1 MAVVRVVANAIP
13 LSTAKAKLELAKV
26 KYIMNDENYKDK
38 LKNFARE
45 KSVEYTVEKSE
56 PLRNE
61 LVKFSDAAHE
71 TGYKVSYE
79 LAEVTLPP
87 EMAQEVEHQLRI
99 STDKIKKENADNLD
113 AASSKFVVL
122 STNAIFDVV
131 TGEKDFDEASRAV
144 AAQTKVIV
152 KEIVIEKG
160 KQVAIQEGKRIFTD
174 LAGKSAQNLIA
185 KTIGRTS
192 PALKVIA
199 FGNMIKDNVL
209 DYVDGKIS
217 DEQFIKEV
225 SKKGTLFALET
236 VGAFAGVEILSA
248 SAKLGATLGQ
258 SLIPIPVAGAVIG
271 SAVTSIACQGLMVA
285 ANATLELWN
294 ASKIQIAADRR
305 KIISKIKTDALTE
318 MERQRTVMKEYFADE
333 KLKWD
338 NNIKEGFEL
347 IASGSYANNIEV
359 IAQGLDRILQNFG
372 RKVAF
377 SNYEEFDEFF
387 MDDDTAFKL

>member
-1 MAVVRVVANAIP
+1 M
-13 LSTAKAKLELAKV
+13 S
-26 KYIMNDENYKDK
+26 DENYKDK
-38 LKNFARE
+38 LKNFAKE
-45 KSVEYTVEKSE
+45 KSAEYAVEKSE

-61 LVKFSDAAHE
+61 LVKFSDVAHE

-87 EMAQEVEHQLRI
+87 KMAQEVERQLRI

-144 AAQTKVIV
+144 ASQTKVIV

-347 IASGSYANNIEV
+347 ITSGSYANNIEV